1 MPESVSGPELR
12 DQLSGWMA
20 QGLIDA
26 GHAARIAAAEA
37 ARPAA
42 PAAGPAPAGVSGA
55 ADPAAA
61 GVSGAAGPAA
71 AGVSGPVG
79 AAGPAGSAPGAA
91 SRRLPLVVEALG
103 YLGAVFAV
111 GAGFIAVRQIWP
123 AIPAS
128 AALALVGVAAT
139 ALLLAGIML
148 RTADHPAF
156 GRLRSVVWLTSTVS
170 LAAAV
175 GLLTGPQFW
184 DLGPVGRPLVTEAV
198 VTAYAVM
205 LWWRSRATLQHLA
218 AFAGTAA
225 LLGTGIAQA
234 WPSVILPWGYGFGLW
249 VLSLLW
255 GMGVHRGYLVP
266 RTAGYAAA
274 GIGLLVGAQLT
285 MDLPA
290 GQALAVMTVAG
301 LLAAGVALRQ
311 VLLLGLGA
319 FGAIAILPQVAI
331 RYLPGG
337 AGAAAAVFAVGLVML
352 GAALWLARART
363 TT

>member
-1 MPESVSGPELR
+1 MEMAVDMPESVSG
-12 DQLSGWMA
+12 
-20 QGLIDA
+20 
-26 GHAARIAAAEA
+26 IAAAEA
-37 ARPAA
+37 ARTTA
-42 PAAGPAPAGVSGA
+42 PAPAGPAGPADLVGAGGPAGPAPGA
-55 ADPAAA
+55 AP
-61 GVSGAAGPAA
+61 
-71 AGVSGPVG
+71 
-79 AAGPAGSAPGAA
+79 
-91 SRRLPLVVEALG
+91 RRLPLVVEALG
-103 YLGAVFAV
+103 YLGAVFALV
-111 GAGFIAVRQIWP
+111 AGFIAVRQIWP

-128 AALALVGVAAT
+128 AELAFTGVAAI

-148 RTADHPAF
+148 RTLDHEAF
-156 GRLRSVVWLTSTVS
+156 GRLRSVMWLMSTAS

-184 DLGPVGRPLVTEAV
+184 DLGPAGRPLVTEAV

-205 LWWRSRATLQHLA
+205 LWWRYRATLQHLA
-218 AFAGTAA
+218 MFAATAA
-225 LLGTGIAQA
+225 LLGTGIAQV
-234 WPSVILPWGYGFGLW
+234 WPGIILPWGSGFGLW
-249 VLSLLW
+249 ALSLLW
-255 GMGVHRGYLVP
+255 GIGAHRGYLVP

-301 LLAAGVALRQ
+301 LLAAGVALRR

-319 FGAIAILPQVAI
+319 SRAIVILPQVAI

-352 GAALWLARART
+352 GVALWLARART

>member
-1 MPESVSGPELR
+1 VETAVDMPESVSGSELR

-20 QGLIDA
+20 QGPIDA

-37 ARPAA
+37 ARNAA
-42 PAAGPAPAGVSGA
+42 PAAGPTPAGVSGA
-55 ADPAAA
+55 ADPA
-61 GVSGAAGPAA
+61 V
-71 AGVSGPVG
+71 
-79 AAGPAGSAPGAA
+79 AGPAGRADPVGAVSPAGPAPGAA
-91 SRRLPLVVEALG
+91 PRRLPLVVEALG
-103 YLGAVFAV
+103 YLGAVFAFV
-111 GAGFIAVRQIWP
+111 AGFIAVRQIWP
-123 AIPAS
+123 TIPAGVE
-128 AALALVGVAAT
+128 LAFTGVAST

-148 RTADHPAF
+148 RTLDHDAF
-156 GRLRSVVWLTSTVS
+156 GRLRSVVWLTSTAS
-170 LAAAV
+170 LAASA

-198 VTAYAVM
+198 VTACAVI

-255 GMGVHRGYLVP
+255 GIGAHRGYLVP
-266 RTAGYAAA
+266 CTAGYAAA

-301 LLAAGVALRQ
+301 LLAAGVALRR

-319 FGAIAILPQVAI
+319 FGAIGILPQVAI

-352 GAALWLARART
+352 GVALWLARART
-363 TT
+363 KA